1 MMNLKGA
8 IASFLDEIATGRVE
22 VYNEFSLQHEL
33 GIYLRSSLPEHRIQ
47 FERNVSHYQLTK
59 GAFLKREI
67 DISIMPKRE
76 NKLLHAIELK
86 FPDNGQYPEQ
96 MFSFCKDIG
105 FAEQLA
111 RAGVG
116 TSYVLILVQ
125 DKGYY
130 SGRESSGIY
139 AFYRNGKPVHGEV
152 IKPTGKKDARFNIH
166 GSYPVQW
173 VPVGSTMKYALIE
186 VARQVPQLN

>member
-1 MMNLKGA
+1 MNVKGA
-8 IASFLDEIATGRVE
+8 IVDFLGEVGRGAVE

-33 GIYLRSSLPEHRIQ
+33 GIHLRSRLSQNRIQ
-47 FERNVSHYQLTK
+47 FERNVSYYQLK
-59 GAFLKREI
+59 KDEFLKREI
-67 DISIMPKRE
+67 DISIIPQGE
-76 NKLLHAIELK
+76 SKLLHAIELK

-105 FAEQLA
+105 FAEQLVNT
-111 RAGVG
+111 GVG
-116 TSYVLILVQ
+116 TSYVLILVK

-139 AFYRNGKPVHGEV
+139 AFYRNGQPVHGEIV
-152 IKPTGKKDARFNIH
+152 KPTGKEGVRFHIQ

-173 VPVGSTMKYALIE
+173 LPVGSTMKYALIE
-186 VARQVPQLN
+186 VAPQAPQPN